1 MVAVVAD
8 SAANLPEELA
18 RELGIE
24 LVPLWLT
31 FGSDQYRDGVDMPP
45 ARFYERLISEREPAS
60 TATPSPGA
68 FAAAF
73 ERTRQ
78 RDIVCITVASTMSA
92 VHHVALTAAERF
104 DGRAVV
110 VDSTNASMAEGFVAL
125 EAARRARA
133 GASLEDVVARAREVA
148 GVARLFAT
156 VDTFEFLRR
165 SGRVNALRAY
175 VATVLDIKPVF
186 SFHRGEAHPV
196 ARPRT
201 RRRAVERIV
210 DETLRGIGD
219 RAAHVAAFHAG
230 AEDEAR
236 GLLGRVVERVDL
248 VEAHVVPVT
257 PVIGAH
263 TGPGLVGTAFFAE

>member
-92 VHHVALTAAERF
+92 VHHVALTASERF

-175 VATVLDIKPVF
+175 VATVVASAGWIAGGAVWAW
-186 SFHRGEAHPV
+186 RGWPNLWAPRPTKALPV
-196 ARPRT
+196 AA
-201 RRRAVERIV
+201 AVSSAVILSRF
-210 DETLRGIGD
+210 
-219 RAAHVAAFHAG
+219 AM
-230 AEDEAR
+230 AR
-236 GLLGRVVERVDL
+236 KP
-248 VEAHVVPVT
+248 A
-257 PVIGAH
+257 
-263 TGPGLVGTAFFAE
+263 